1 MNINSL
7 ISVEANYEHTENR
20 WHELE
25 DLARQ
30 FIQEDPSMEEVHDFD
45 LSIRLAVG
53 REAEQIISATIEEQ
67 RAKYGFLAK
76 SEELADDWFIAI
88 DDEKRRVEIVY
99 LNLNILS
106 DSNYSLHEQ
115 ALLLWS
121 GLLIELNPEGC
132 STRLCHPTQSSQDP
146 KWLRRATVADREF
159 DARTL
164 SQLQKLESIKLSQ
177 LEQELNRWL
186 RKHRWLVGMRDHKML
201 WTVVP
206 GPDTEF

>member
-1 MNINSL
+1 MHITNL
-7 ISVEANYEHTENR
+7 ISAEANYEHTENR

-25 DLARQ
+25 DLVRQ
-30 FIQEDPSMEEVHDFD
+30 FIQEDPWMEEIHDFD

-53 REAEQIISATIEEQ
+53 KEAEQIISATIEEM
-67 RAKYGFLAK
+67 RAKYGFSAK
-76 SEELADDWFIAI
+76 PKEFADDWFIAI

-106 DSNYSLHEQ
+106 DSNYSLHDQ

-121 GLLIELNPEGC
+121 GLLIELNLEEASEKGW
-132 STRLCHPTQSSQDP
+132 TLCHPTQSSQDP
-146 KWLRRATVADREF
+146 KFLPPRAERAERVALPPTTPVALVLQEF
-159 DARTL
+159 
-164 SQLQKLESIKLSQ
+164 
-177 LEQELNRWL
+177 NRQL
-186 RKHRWLVGMRDHKML
+186 RKYRWLVGIKDHKMI